1 MTVTLPAEKELAS
14 VLLTHP
20 NGSENW
26 GGQYDA
32 VNQTLSFDAPYTGEY
47 TVLNEEIN
55 LSDIDSLDEET
66 QQAIRFMVSKGYLSA
81 SDGNFDPLGTLT
93 RYDFSEALVRM
104 FYAQQDGLTT
114 TFTDVPQDSLYYP
127 YIASGETKGIIHG
140 YDDAT
145 FRGDNEVLIEEVIA
159 LCSRTLMEKKSF
171 LAPENAADYLHFVD
185 TAQIP
190 NWAKQEIAFA
200 VREGLIDDGGILQP
214 AYEINRADAALI
226 LYRLFMK
233 LYETPPVQIKLA
245 PEPEETGLP
254 SAAPIAVIGLAAVA
268 CVGLVFMRKR
278 KESCSKSQ

>member
-1 MTVTLPAEKELAS
+1 MGASGVEIPYLSVPVTVTLPAEKELAS

-127 YIASGETKGIIHG
+127 YIASG
-140 YDDAT
+140 
-145 FRGDNEVLIEEVIA
+145 L
-159 LCSRTLMEKKSF
+159 
-171 LAPENAADYLHFVD
+171 D
-185 TAQIP
+185 TW
-190 NWAKQEIAFA
+190 N
-200 VREGLIDDGGILQP
+200 
-214 AYEINRADAALI
+214 
-226 LYRLFMK
+226 
-233 LYETPPVQIKLA
+233 
-245 PEPEETGLP
+245 
-254 SAAPIAVIGLAAVA
+254 S
-268 CVGLVFMRKR
+268 
-278 KESCSKSQ
+278 